1 MPMKRRDF
9 LGRNVLRT
17 AATVVGGGA
26 SLEIW
31 LAEAFAEPR
40 TCGPPPQAKP
50 QRRTGGE
57 SLPPLPLP
65 ATPLRRS
72 EKKRQP
78 SPPALVGKTILGDVK
93 WMVQDGQRFAYRDW
107 MTDPNDIKNLLDWTN
122 QQLHI
127 HYRPVD
133 ADLGQ
138 FSFNPTELPILY
150 FTGHDAF
157 SVPEAAI
164 PRLRQFCTDGGT
176 ILADACCGMEEFDA
190 AFRKTVAKMFPNRP
204 LAPVAP
210 DDPLYSSFY
219 PITDVQYQAEG
230 KGTYQDVPPLEA
242 VHIGCRAAIIYTGGF
257 DCSCGWDG
265 HTHERGKR
273 VMPGDARKL
282 GANVVTYCLA
292 TYELGR
298 FLSTERVYHQ
308 KGEPTRDQLVIAQ
321 VIHDGDWD
329 TQPSSLAALLKHVA
343 ENTTVEVQFK
353 KEDVDLRSVD
363 AFAHPIL
370 YMTGHREFA
379 LSEEEVTN
387 LRRYLSAG
395 GVLLAN
401 ACCGRKGFDRA
412 FRREIQRVLP
422 EKKLEAVAP
431 DHPLFESV
439 FPIREVEYTPLVVH
453 EHPRLNR
460 PAIEGIAIEN
470 QLRVVY
476 TPYGLVNGWSGA
488 PNPYARSYGSNDA
501 LRLGINML
509 VYAMTH

>member
-1 MPMKRRDF
+1 MKRRDF

-17 AATVVGGGA
+17 AATVIGGGA

-40 TCGPPPQAKP
+40 TCGPPPRAKP

-78 SPPALVGKTILGDVK
+78 SPPSLVGKTILGEVK
-93 WMVQDGQRFAYRDW
+93 WMIRDGQRLAYRDW
-107 MTDPNDIKNLLDWTN
+107 MTDPNDIRNLLHWTN
-122 QQLHI
+122 RQLHI
-127 HYRPVD
+127 RYRPVD

-157 SVPEAAI
+157 TVPDAAL
-164 PRLRQFCTDGGT
+164 PRLRQFCIDGGT
-176 ILADACCGMEEFDA
+176 ILGDACCGMEAFDKA
-190 AFRKTVAKMFPNRP
+190 LRDLAKRLFPNRP
-204 LAPVAP
+204 LEPVAP
-210 DDPLYSSFY
+210 DHPLYASFY
-219 PITDVQYQAEG
+219 PIDTVHYQAEG
-230 KGTYQDVPPLEA
+230 KGRYQDVPPLEA
-242 VHIGCRAAIIYTGGF
+242 VHLGCRAAIIYTGGY

-273 VMPGDARKL
+273 VLPGDARKL
-282 GANVVTYCLA
+282 GANIITYCLA

-298 FLSTERVYHQ
+298 FLSTQRVYHQ

-321 VIHDGDWD
+321 VVHDGDWD
-329 TQPSSLAALLKHVA
+329 TQPSSLASLLKHLA

-353 KEDVDLRSVD
+353 KADVDLRRVD

-370 YMTGHREFA
+370 YMTGHKAFHLA
-379 LSEEEVTN
+379 EEEVTN

-401 ACCGRKGFDRA
+401 ACCGRKGFDTA
-412 FRREIQRVLP
+412 FRREIKRVLP
-422 EKKLEAVAP
+422 EKPLARIPLE
-431 DHPLFESV
+431 HPVYGSV
-439 FPIREVEYTPLVVH
+439 FPIREVEYTPLVLH
-453 EHPRLNR
+453 EHPGLSA
-460 PAIEGIAIEN
+460 PTLEGISLEN
-470 QLRVVY
+470 QWRVLY
-476 TPYGLVNGWSGA
+476 SPFGLVNGWSGA
-488 PNPYARSYGSNDA
+488 PNPYARGVEGDDA
-501 LRLGINML
+501 LRLGINMV
-509 VYAMTH
+509 VYAMMH